1 MERNAN
7 KDTGIED
14 SLGQKQPTRP
24 SILCLP
30 LAQAVLP
37 EGESVAK
44 KCSWF
49 VLLVWL
55 GLAFVLM
62 QSYTANLSSILTLDQ
77 LKPRYP
83 TIDRLIR
90 DRENVGYRHGSFI
103 RYLLRDHLHFD
114 ESRLKNYSKLEDYR
128 NALSKGT
135 QKGGIAAMFDELA
148 YIKVFLKRH
157 GSKYM
162 MAGPTYPNHGFG
174 FAFPLASNLTSY
186 FSRAILNITE
196 SPTMDKIEQKYF
208 GINDEDH
215 QDQYDQ
221 ISSETPSLTAQ
232 SFAGLFII
240 AGSLILLALLV
251 SESHIWRR
259 PVKLAKTF
267 SEKYL
272 FRPSSKKVNPSN
284 DGSTNGKDAGATNE
298 GNNLQVRLPRS
309 LSSPL

>member
-1 MERNAN
+1 M
-7 KDTGIED
+7 TID
-14 SLGQKQPTRP
+14 SIALF
-24 SILCLP
+24 L
-30 LAQAVLP
+30 
-37 EGESVAK
+37 GESVAK
-44 KCSWF
+44 KCSRF

-103 RYLLRDHLHFD
+103 RDLLKDHLHFD
-114 ESRLKNYSKLEDYR
+114 ELRLKNYSKMEDYR

-135 QKGGIAAMFDELA
+135 QKGGIAAMFDELP
-148 YIKVFLKRH
+148 YIKVFLKKH
-157 GSKYM
+157 GSKYT

-174 FAFPLASNLTSY
+174 FAFPLGSNLTSY
-186 FSRAILNITE
+186 FSRAVLNITE

-208 GINDEDH
+208 GINHEDH

-221 ISSETPSLTAQ
+221 ISSETPSLTTQ
-232 SFAGLFII
+232 SFGGLFII

-251 SESHIWRR
+251 SESHIWKR
-259 PVKLAKTF
+259 PVMLAKNF

-272 FRPSSKKVNPSN
+272 FRSSSKKVNPSE
-284 DGSTNGKDAGATNE
+284 DDSTNGKDAGATNE
-298 GNNLQVRLPRS
+298 GNNLEERLPRS
-309 LSSPL
+309 LSSPV